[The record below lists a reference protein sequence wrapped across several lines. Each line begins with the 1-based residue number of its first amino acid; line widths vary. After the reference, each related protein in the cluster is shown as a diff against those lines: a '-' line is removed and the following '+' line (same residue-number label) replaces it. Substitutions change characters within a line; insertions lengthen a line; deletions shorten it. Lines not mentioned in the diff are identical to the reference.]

1 MKKHTAHDILIKI
14 TETLLKYLEELSCL
28 EKSNEFAYGER
39 VAYIECLEMI
49 QRWEHADKNGLD
61 FDIEARYPL

>member
-39 VAYIECLEMI
+39 VAYIECLEII
-49 QRWEHADKNGLD
+49 QVDKFVELGYNFNTYD
-61 FDIEARYPL
+61 VF